1 MAMRLSQE
9 RRDLVLSLAVFVG
22 LALPLVP
29 VPGDGLT
36 RVDVRFRTGDM
47 AGPHAFSVE
56 TKRSTCQVIEK
67 VLAFENP
74 ETGEFAQVSC
84 AE

>member
-1 MAMRLSQE
+1 MRLSE
-9 RRDLVLSLAVFVG
+9 GRRDFALSLAVFLG

-47 AGPHAFSVE
+47 ARPHAFSVA

-67 VLAFENP
+67 VLAFEDP
-74 ETGEFAQVSC
+74 ETGEFARVSC